1 MSLDDKREVPQL
13 VTIARWLFIVIW
25 LGVIVSGLVA
35 YIVYPD
41 AFTPESIALFLSRF
55 QGEIWAVYV
64 LISAIRGFT
73 LLPSTPLVIAGT
85 LLFPTQPLAV
95 LAVSLVGIL
104 LSSSLIYFFSDK
116 LGFRYFFE
124 KYGATKLDKIKSRL
138 ERRTGVAFVA
148 LWAFFPL
155 VPTDLVCYAA
165 GIVRMHFAKFITAIF
180 AGELILC
187 SVYVFL
193 GNTILTYV
201 H

>member
-1 MSLDDKREVPQL
+1 MHNREAPKL
-13 VTIARWLFIVIW
+13 VTVARWLCIVIW
-25 LGVIVSGLVA
+25 VGVIVVGLSA
-35 YIVYPD
+35 YIIHPD

-64 LISAIRGFT
+64 LISTLRGFT

-85 LLFPTQPLAV
+85 ILFPAQPLAV
-95 LAVSLVGIL
+95 LAVSLLGIL

-124 KYGATKLDKIKSRL
+124 KQGASKLDRIKSRL
-138 ERRTGVAFVA
+138 ECRTGVAFVA

-180 AGELILC
+180 AGELLLC
-187 SVYVFL
+187 SIYVFL
-193 GNTILTYV
+193 GNTILT
-201 H
+201 